1 VSSEEALSVSLLLGA
16 ISVIIGLVGGVIWLA
31 SPERGSYA
39 AAKAA
44 NAAEEAPGYG
54 LGKEASSH
62 P

>member
-44 NAAEEAPGYG
+44 EEAPGYG